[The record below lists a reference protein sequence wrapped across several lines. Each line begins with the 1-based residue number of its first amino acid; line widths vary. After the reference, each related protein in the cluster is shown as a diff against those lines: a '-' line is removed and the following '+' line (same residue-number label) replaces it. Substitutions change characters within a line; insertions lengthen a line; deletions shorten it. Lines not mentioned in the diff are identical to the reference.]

1 MIRKFLS
8 VFLIFILVLTANII
22 VFANDE
28 TTEDYVHIISPEVGE
43 SGKTLL
49 NDSLFISIYVEA
61 DETLF
66 LSLKKVMPTFTFE
79 EENDQIELIPLV
91 PILPTEEESEEKI
104 PLAEIDAVE
113 PLTKSEV
120 VAAYQ
125 IAEEDFQILEKEYK
139 EAKSK
144 VSSIPS
150 LLDESSIDY
159 DPTYKLSEEEVDAL
173 NHFDDVTERYKK
185 ALSDFESWKKEYD
198 KLFEKNVFEQQEMI
212 IDSQFPYYE
221 HTVSDIEPGNYKLIV
236 TNLDG
241 QVIETLDFEIVPEKV
256 IADTI
261 IEGSNIFEKI
271 IDNDVFE

>member
-1 MIRKFLS
+1 
-8 VFLIFILVLTANII
+8 LVLTANVV

-43 SGKTLL
+43 SGKTLV

-61 DETLF
+61 EDTLF

-79 EENDQIELIPLV
+79 EEKDYIELIPLV
-91 PILPTEEESEEKI
+91 PALPAEEEESEEKV
-104 PLAEIDAVE
+104 PLAEVDAIE
-113 PLTKSEV
+113 PLTKDEV

-139 EAKSK
+139 EVKSS
-144 VSSIPS
+144 VSQIQA
-150 LLDESSIDY
+150 LLDESSANY
-159 DPTYKLSEEEVDAL
+159 DPTYKLSEEEVEAL
-173 NHFDDVTERYKK
+173 NYFEDVTVRYKE
-185 ALSDFESWKKEYD
+185 ALANFESWKAEYD
-198 KLFEKNVFEQQEMI
+198 KLFEKDVFEQQEMVV
-212 IDSQFPYYE
+212 DSVFPYFE

-236 TNLDG
+236 TNLEG
-241 QVIETLDFEIVPEKV
+241 QVIETLEFEIVPEKV

-271 IDNDVFE
+271 IDKDVFE